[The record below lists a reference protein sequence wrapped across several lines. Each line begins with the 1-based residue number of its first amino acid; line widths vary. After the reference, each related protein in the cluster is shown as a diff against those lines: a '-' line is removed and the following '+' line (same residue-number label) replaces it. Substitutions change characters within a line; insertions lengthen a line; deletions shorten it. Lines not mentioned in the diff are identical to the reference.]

1 MAKKI
6 VLIEDDEI
14 LSKVIYEDLQEAGY
28 KVYRAFDGDEGLKM
42 VKSEKPDMII
52 LDLVLPKKDGF
63 EVLKEIKKDNET
75 KDIPVIIVSNLG
87 QDVEIKTKNHEVITS
102 KITQVSPLINEQTR
116 QGTIFVDLNKDVHL
130 NKIKAG
136 MFLDG
141 SISIGNANI
150 MLIDQQAVILRDGF
164 YFVFILTPENKV
176 NQTKITIGRHFNNNI
191 EILSGV
197 TNNDQLVI
205 TGATFLRDQD
215 VVNVVKET
223 K

>member
-87 QDVEIKTKNHEVITS
+87 QDVEIKRGMDLGAIDYLIKSSFSMETVI
-102 KITQVSPLINEQTR
+102 
-116 QGTIFVDLNKDVHL
+116 
-130 NKIKAG
+130 NKIKKYLA
-136 MFLDG
+136 
-141 SISIGNANI
+141 
-150 MLIDQQAVILRDGF
+150 LID
-164 YFVFILTPENKV
+164 
-176 NQTKITIGRHFNNNI
+176 
-191 EILSGV
+191 
-197 TNNDQLVI
+197 
-205 TGATFLRDQD
+205 
-215 VVNVVKET
+215 
-223 K
+223 